1 MFGWFRDREAER
13 KRKEEERLRASLAKK
28 VQALTIEGTDDD
40 FDPTVVMDD
49 TTGVYELEHT
59 DSDIDWNG
67 PCRYDVKELN
77 EDDDDLNTLIRFMDE
92 YNKTGAK

>member
-1 MFGWFRDREAER
+1 MFGWFKNREAER

-49 TTGVYELEHT
+49 TTGVYEVANTE
-59 DSDIDWNG
+59 DEIDWNG